1 MKLLKLMFGFI
12 FAMLGLII
20 AVYSTHHV
28 VGLLLFFGGFYTT
41 LINLPHYKE
50 RLLWKKADHTI
61 EDLLELTTRK
71 MTCIIL
77 FYKNGIKIIKNIK

>member
-1 MKLLKLMFGFI
+1 MKLLKLIVGFI

-20 AVYSTHHV
+20 AVHSTHYI

-50 RLLWKKADHTI
+50 R
-61 EDLLELTTRK
+61 
-71 MTCIIL
+71 IL
-77 FYKNGIKIIKNIK
+77 

>member
-28 VGLLLFFGGFYTT
+28 VGLLLFILQKWNKDNQEYEIVQNITT
-41 LINLPHYKE
+41 E
-50 RLLWKKADHTI
+50 RF
-61 EDLLELTTRK
+61 ELNKR
-71 MTCIIL
+71 
-77 FYKNGIKIIKNIK
+77 NI

>member
-1 MKLLKLMFGFI
+1 MKLLGILFGFI

-20 AVYSTHHV
+20 AIHSTHYV

-50 RLLWKKADHTI
+50 RLL
-61 EDLLELTTRK
+61 
-71 MTCIIL
+71 
-77 FYKNGIKIIKNIK
+77 